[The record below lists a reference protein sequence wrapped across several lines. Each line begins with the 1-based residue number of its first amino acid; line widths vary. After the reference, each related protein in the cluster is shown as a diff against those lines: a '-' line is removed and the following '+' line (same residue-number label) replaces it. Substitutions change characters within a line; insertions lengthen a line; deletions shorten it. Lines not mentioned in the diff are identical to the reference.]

1 MIDTLIMMAA
11 LVVAIIWIVFQQW
24 RANTTFRLLTKS
36 NKRLRSAKLTLAATK
51 DENLDLKAEIMF
63 LKTVVRDV
71 ATGDAHVW
79 IGEDGEVRAVRAT
92 AGNTSIH

>member
-11 LVVAIIWIVFQQW
+11 LVAAVIWIAFQQW
-24 RANTTFRLLTKS
+24 RANKTFRLLTKS

-51 DENLDLKAEIMF
+51 DENLNLKAEIMF
-63 LKTVVRDV
+63 LKNVLRDV

-79 IGEDGEVRAVRAT
+79 VGDDGEVRAVRAT
-92 AGNTSIH
+92 AGNTSVH

>member
-11 LVVAIIWIVFQQW
+11 LVAAIIWIVFQQW
-24 RANTTFRLLTKS
+24 RANITFRLLTKS

-51 DENLDLKAEIMF
+51 ETNEALVAENEF
-63 LKTVVRDV
+63 LKTVIRDV
-71 ATGDAHVW
+71 AMGDAHVW
-79 IGEDGEVRAVRAT
+79 VGEDGEVRAARAT

>member
-11 LVVAIIWIVFQQW
+11 LVVAVIWIAFQQW
-24 RANTTFRLLTKS
+24 RANITFRLLAKS

-51 DENLDLKAEIMF
+51 DENMDLKAEIMF
-63 LKTVVRDV
+63 LKNVLRDV

-79 IGEDGEVRAVRAT
+79 VGEDGEVRAARAT

>member
-11 LVVAIIWIVFQQW
+11 LVAAVIWIAFQQW
-24 RANTTFRLLTKS
+24 RANITFRLLAKS

-51 DENLDLKAEIMF
+51 ETNEALVAENEF
-63 LKTVVRDV
+63 LKTVIRDV
-71 ATGDAHVW
+71 AMGDAHVW
-79 IGEDGEVRAVRAT
+79 VGEDGEVRAARAT